1 MRKSCRKRFD
11 HSGFTLVEL
20 LVVIAIIG
28 ILVALLLPAVQAA
41 REAARRSSCQNH
53 IRQIGVAIN
62 NYLSANKSLPPAG
75 WANLG
80 GAAKYPSGVSVHGLL
95 LPYLE
100 ETANDDELKKIIVNN
115 LTALEMR
122 PIVTYICPSST
133 TAGLYTAGT
142 TVAYVQHYNPVLGP
156 KGANYWGGPP
166 YTPAPIKVF
175 GGLADTGAL
184 IIAGSNPAAGYVSNK
199 PVKLAKVTDGTSK
212 TFALGEMS
220 WDRGVL
226 AAYWLRSTLGPGS
239 DDDGAYCCRNLAY
252 PLNSAPYKDLSG
264 TTTITLLNDVSFG
277 SMHPG
282 GAHFLL
288 VDGSGHFFSDS
299 VEMSILQALAT
310 RSGGEEASVP

>member
-1 MRKSCRKRFD
+1 MRKAYHRSVCNG
-11 HSGFTLVEL
+11 GFTLVEL

-41 REAARRSSCQNH
+41 REAARRTSCKSNL
-53 IRQIGVAIN
+53 RQIGVAIQ
-62 NYLSANKSLPPAG
+62 NYLSANKTLPPAG
-75 WANLG
+75 WHNLG

-122 PIVTYICPSST
+122 RIATYVCPSST
-133 TAGLYTAGT
+133 AAGAYASGT
-142 TVAYVQHYNPVLGP
+142 TLAYVQHYNPVLGP
-156 KGANYWGGPP
+156 KGVNYWGGQA
-166 YTPAPIKVF
+166 YTPAPIKVH

-184 IIAGSNPAAGYVSNK
+184 IITGSNPAAGYVSNK
-199 PVKLAKVTDGTSK
+199 PVKLTKVTDGTSK
-212 TFALGEMS
+212 TFAVGEMS

-252 PLNSAPYKDLSG
+252 PINSAAYKDLSG

-277 SMHPG
+277 SMHG
-282 GAHFLL
+282 NGAHFLL
-288 VDGSGHFFSDS
+288 VDGSAHYLDES
-299 VEMSILQALAT
+299 VEMSILQAFAT
-310 RSGGEEASVP
+310 RSGSEQASIP